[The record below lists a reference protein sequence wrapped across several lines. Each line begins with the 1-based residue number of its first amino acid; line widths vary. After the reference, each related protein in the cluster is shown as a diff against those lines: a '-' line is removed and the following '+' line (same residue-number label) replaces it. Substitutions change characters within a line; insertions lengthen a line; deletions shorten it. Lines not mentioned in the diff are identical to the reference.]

1 MVDCWFD
8 RCDFVAVLIVPSLED
23 YCLLG
28 MIWLVIDRIGVGIVV
43 AHGGNEIF

>member
-8 RCDFVAVLIVPSLED
+8 WCDFAAVLIVPSLED
-23 YCLLG
+23 CLQG

-43 AHGGNEIF
+43 AHDVNEKN